1 MKQQIGN
8 YYLTQ
13 DIDLA
18 FGLEEFSEEE
28 YHIAEQVGMKR
39 IFEDEKMFNG
49 VNAEFAQIVWE
60 STTIGSTKGQIYKIA
75 LQIVSTDDKLRAKLI
90 LDTVLKFMNREI
102 GKYNEHPSHSDK
114 YFWDTTEGNIIL
126 DKQSLSNVHIVQII
140 FTSNLI
146 RNQATGNIVNQAAIN
161 LKQSKQKQKSLTNQ
175 SILFNQNNYSDEENF
190 RWCLLRGT
198 EWGDWPLF
206 VTQPIVP
213 FLLLYFQWWHIIFTM
228 IALTW
233 FWKLICYKYV
243 NVLFASL
250 GAFFVASKWF
260 TSIGMGIYFLANGQ
274 YFLAIFCSL
283 YPLVLLVMMFLVPPT
298 KIGVLQN
305 MFINKLGY
313 EKV

>member
-1 MKQQIGN
+1 MKRQIGN

-13 DIDLA
+13 DINSA

-28 YHIAEQVGMKR
+28 YHLAEQVGMKR

-90 LDTVLKFMNREI
+90 LDTVLKFMNREM

-114 YFWDTTEGNIIL
+114 YYWDTTEGNIIL
-126 DKQSLSNVHIVQII
+126 DKQSLTNVHIVQII

-146 RNQATGNIVNQAAIN
+146 RNQATANIVDQAQIN
-161 LKQSKQKQKSLTNQ
+161 LKQSKQQQKSLTNQ
-175 SILFNQNNYSDEENF
+175 RIFYNQRNYSDEENF

-198 EWGDWPLF
+198 EWGAWPLF

-213 FLLLYFQWWHIIFTM
+213 ILLLYFHWWYIIFTLV
-228 IALTW
+228 ALTW
-233 FWKLICYKYV
+233 IWALIRYKFVSVILARY
-243 NVLFASL
+243 
-250 GAFFVASKWF
+250 GAYFVFSKWF
-260 TSIGMGIYFLANGQ
+260 VSIGMAIYFLTKEQ
-274 YFLAIFCSL
+274 YFFAVFSGF
-283 YPLVLLVMMFLVPPT
+283 YPLILLVIMFLVPPT

-305 MFINKLGY
+305 MFMNKLGY
-313 EKV
+313 EKE